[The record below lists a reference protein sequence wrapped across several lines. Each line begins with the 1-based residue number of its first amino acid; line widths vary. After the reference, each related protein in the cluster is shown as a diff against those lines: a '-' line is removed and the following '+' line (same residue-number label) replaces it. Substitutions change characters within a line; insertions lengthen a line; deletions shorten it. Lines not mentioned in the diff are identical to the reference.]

1 MIDPWLIL
9 DDLRERALERTEAIE
24 RTNTPDLR
32 EIRRLERA
40 AIVARYRSG
49 ETVSE
54 IARDIGV
61 TSQAIR
67 VRLRREGVDLRYR
80 TA

>member
-24 RTNTPDLR
+24 RTKTPDLR